1 MSSRIVIALGGN
13 ALGNDSK
20 EQLLAVKNTAK
31 PIADLIEKGN
41 EVVIC
46 HGNGP
51 QVGMINL
58 AIERA
63 SKCDPDISEMPFP
76 ECGAMSQGYIGYHLQ
91 NALREEFLKRNIK
104 KPVVTVVT
112 QVIVDKDDKAFQN
125 PSKPI
130 GFFYAKEE
138 ATVLE
143 KEKGYTIIEDAGR
156 GYRRVIPSPLPVA
169 IVEEDVIK
177 TLVDTGNVVIAAGG
191 GGIPVIQEG
200 YGLIGVPAVIDKDFA
215 GEKLAEVVDGDYLI
229 ILTAVEKVALNY
241 GKKNEKLL
249 DTLTV
254 DEAKQYIKGGYF
266 AKGSMLPKIEAAIKF
281 VRSKNGR
288 RAIITSLGK
297 AKEGMEGK
305 TGTLIVDDKF

>member
-1 MSSRIVIALGGN
+1 MDRRIVIALGGN
-13 ALGNDSK
+13 ALGNNPK
-20 EQLLAVKNTAK
+20 EQLLAVKNTARS
-31 PIADLIEKGN
+31 IADMVYRGN

-58 AIERA
+58 AIEKA

-104 KPVVTVVT
+104 KPVVTVIT
-112 QVIVDKDDKAFQN
+112 QVIVDKNDKAFQN
-125 PSKPI
+125 PSKPV
-130 GFFYAKEE
+130 GFFYAKKE
-138 ATVLE
+138 AEILE

-156 GYRRVIPSPLPVA
+156 GYRRVIASPLPVA

-200 YGLIGVPAVIDKDFA
+200 HSLIGVPAVIDKDFA
-215 GEKLAEVVDGDYLI
+215 GEKLAEVVDGDCFA

-241 GKKNEKLL
+241 GKENEKLL

-254 DEAKQYIKGGYF
+254 TEAKQYIKDGYF

-281 VRSKNGR
+281 AQSKNGR
-288 RAIITSLGK
+288 KTVITSLEK
-297 AKEGMEGK
+297 AKEGIEGK

>member
-1 MSSRIVIALGGN
+1 MNSRIVIALGGN
-13 ALGNDSK
+13 ALGNNPK

-31 PIADLIEKGN
+31 PIADLIMKGN

-58 AIERA
+58 AIEKA
-63 SKCDPDISEMPFP
+63 SKCDPDISGMPFP

-91 NALREEFLKRNIK
+91 NALKEEFLKSSINNS
-104 KPVVTVVT
+104 VDSVNT
-112 QVIVDKDDKAFQN
+112 QVILDKSDKAFRN
-125 PSKPI
+125 PSKPV
-130 GFFYAKEE
+130 GFFYTKEE
-138 ATVLE
+138 SSILE
-143 KEKGYTIIEDAGR
+143 KERGYAMIEDAGR
-156 GYRRVIPSPLPVA
+156 GYRRVIPSPTPVT
-169 IVEEDVIK
+169 IVEEDIIK
-177 TLVDTGNVVIAAGG
+177 ILVDTGNVVIAAGG

-200 YGLIGVPAVIDKDFA
+200 HSLIGIPAVIDKDFA
-215 GEKLAEVVDGDYLI
+215 GEKLAEVVDSDYLI

-254 DEAKQYIKGGYF
+254 EESKQYIKDGYF

-281 VRSKNGR
+281 VQSKDGR
-288 RAIITSLGK
+288 KTVITSLEK
-297 AKEGMEGK
+297 ATEGMEGK
-305 TGTLIVDDKF
+305 TGTLIVNDKF